1 MFSTLLLASALAAV
15 ASAAAAPPNDTAL
28 VAKLITENTQV
39 NKVADITPNSGYVF
53 DFTAGARGNALG
65 GFAIGANSANFP
77 ALLTGNGAMTVG
89 VLGPCGANSPHTHP
103 RATEIQIVVSGGP
116 IYTEFIME
124 NGANV
129 INNTVPLG
137 SATIFPKGTIH
148 FQQNMACE
156 PTIFIAS
163 FDEVDPG
170 TSQIAQN
177 FFKLNQAVVE
187 ATLGDF
193 GVSVLDATKLPENII
208 LGAQECLDRCKID
221 RSTFNFTASFGDYA
235 IFTNSSWGTSP
246 SSDSKNLALMGS
258 SNLASGASSS
268 DTDVPFNQNPLH
280 GAVIGLAA
288 ASAALLITAFALAAA
303 MARRSKVHAHT
314 PVSVKYPE
322 EAYEHEPTDS
332 APLTYYNPHDAPA
345 YDAPISREGTPARRK

>member
-1 MFSTLLLASALAAV
+1 MFSALSLASALSAVAV
-15 ASAAAAPPNDTAL
+15 ASAAAAAPASDAAL
-28 VAKLITENTQV
+28 VAQLITANTQV
-39 NKVADITPNSGYVF
+39 NRVADVTPNSAFVF
-53 DFTAGARGNALG
+53 DFTAQSRGNAAG
-65 GFAIGANSANFP
+65 GFAVGANSANFP

-129 INNTVPLG
+129 INNTVDLG
-137 SATIFPKGTIH
+137 QATIFPKGSIH

-177 FFKLNQAVVE
+177 FFKLNQGVVA
-187 ATLGDF
+187 ATLGDV
-193 GVSVLDATKLPENII
+193 GVSVLDAMALPENII
-208 LGAQECLDRCKID
+208 LGAQECLDRCGID
-221 RSTFNFTASFGDYA
+221 RKTFNFTASFGDYA
-235 IFTNSSWGTSP
+235 IFTNSSWGTGGSG
-246 SSDSKNLALMGS
+246 SKHLAQL
-258 SNLASGASSS
+258 SGAAASSS
-268 DTDVPFNQNPLH
+268 DISFNENPLH
-280 GAVIGLAA
+280 TAVIGLAA
-288 ASAALLITAFALAAA
+288 AAGALLITAFALAAA
-303 MARRSKVHAHT
+303 MVRRSKAHAHT

-322 EAYEHEPTDS
+322 DSSYTEHT
-332 APLTYYNPHDAPA
+332 APLAYYNP
-345 YDAPISREGTPARRK
+345 YDGRNSRDGSPARRGQ

>member
-1 MFSTLLLASALAAV
+1 LL
-15 ASAAAAPPNDTAL
+15 
-28 VAKLITENTQV
+28 Q
-39 NKVADITPNSGYVF
+39 PNSAYVF
-53 DFTAGARGNALG
+53 DFTAGSRGTALG
-65 GFAIGANSANFP
+65 GFAIAANSANFP

-137 SATIFPKGTIH
+137 SATVFPKGSIH

-156 PTIFIAS
+156 PTIFVAS

-187 ATLGDF
+187 ATLGDV

-208 LGAQECLDRCKID
+208 LGAQECLDRCGID

-235 IFTNSSWGTSP
+235 IFTNSSWGMNG
-246 SSDSKNLALMGS
+246 K
-258 SNLASGASSS
+258 
-268 DTDVPFNQNPLH
+268 
-280 GAVIGLAA
+280 
-288 ASAALLITAFALAAA
+288 
-303 MARRSKVHAHT
+303 K
-314 PVSVKYPE
+314 
-322 EAYEHEPTDS
+322 
-332 APLTYYNPHDAPA
+332 
-345 YDAPISREGTPARRK
+345 